1 MRPPALPNSPAAAR
15 RLLCCAALALL
26 AGCVMR
32 PNASPAPA
40 VLEVVVVRH
49 AEKAVDDPRDPSLSA
64 AGQARALRL
73 AGLPE
78 TRGLAAIYSSNY
90 RRTRDTAA
98 AVAGNTGLAVTLY
111 DAAEPAAA
119 FVARLHASH
128 PAGRVLVV
136 GHSNTVPAIVAALCA
151 CAVEAISDDD
161 YGQLFEIR
169 LAPGAAPSLRHWR
182 Y

>member
-1 MRPPALPNSPAAAR
+1 MLPSRAAAR
-15 RLLCCAALALL
+15 GLLLCAALAVL
-26 AGCVMR
+26 AGCALQ
-32 PNASPAPA
+32 PAAPPAPA

-49 AEKAVDDPRDPSLSA
+49 AEKDVDDPRDPALSA

-73 AGLPE
+73 AGLPA
-78 TRGLAAIYSSNY
+78 TRGLDAIYSSDY

-98 AVAGNTGLAVTLY
+98 AVARAAGLAVTLY

-119 FVARLHASH
+119 FVTRLRASH
-128 PAGRVLVV
+128 AAGRVMVV

-151 CAVEAISDDD
+151 CAVEAISEDE
-161 YGQLFEIR
+161 YGHLFAIR
-169 LAPGAAPSLRHWR
+169 LAPGAAPALDHSR